1 MTPEPCPDF
10 EPLLARAADDTI
22 APADRLRLDAHLGT
36 CERCRAALAD
46 QQLMRAELTSR
57 PPLRARPDFVARV
70 TGAIE
75 ADRSWMDRLDFRTW
89 TWRLLPIAAGLS
101 LVTWIVARQPV
112 ALPNQY
118 APAGDRGTTTVGNAS
133 TSGLPVATALWDE
146 SISDASLLSLMLR
159 ANADDTLPI
168 TKER

>member
-22 APADRLRLDAHLGT
+22 SPADRARLDSHLSTCAH
-36 CERCRAALAD
+36 CRTALAD
-46 QQLMRAELTSR
+46 QKAMRAELTSR

-70 TGAIE
+70 TRAIE
-75 ADRSWMDRLDFRTW
+75 ADRSWMDRLDFRRW
-89 TWRLLPIAAGLS
+89 TWRLVPIAAGLS
-101 LVTWIVARQPV
+101 LITWVVAKQPV
-112 ALPNQY
+112 ALSTQN
-118 APAGDRGTTTVGNAS
+118 APAGDRGTTAANDAS
-133 TSGLPVATALWDE
+133 TGLPVATALWDE

-159 ANADDTLPI
+159 ANADDTLPA